1 MRKTIMSMAA
11 VACVGAIALLSSC
24 GNNEEATTMDYST
37 AIIIDVRTTEEFAAG
52 HLDGALNYNV
62 EDGTLEQAL
71 PSLDP
76 NANYV
81 VYCRSGRRS
90 AVALDLMK
98 ENGFTQ
104 IADLGSLEDAADAT
118 GFAIVN
124 G

>member
-11 VACVGAIALLSSC
+11 VACFGAIALLSSC
-24 GNNEEATTMDYST
+24 GNNQEAVTMDYST
-37 AIIIDVRTTEEFAAG
+37 AIIIDVRATDEFAAG
-52 HLDGALNYNV
+52 HLDGAVNYTV

-71 PSLDP
+71 SNLNP

-90 AVALDLMK
+90 AIAADLMK

>member
-11 VACVGAIALLSSC
+11 VACFGAIALLSSC
-24 GNNEEATTMDYST
+24 GNNQEAVTMDYST
-37 AIIIDVRTTEEFAAG
+37 AIIIDVRATDEFAAG
-52 HLDGALNYNV
+52 HLDGAVNYNV

-71 PSLDP
+71 SNLNP

-90 AVALDLMK
+90 AIAADLMK

>member
-1 MRKTIMSMAA
+1 
-11 VACVGAIALLSSC
+11 
-24 GNNEEATTMDYST
+24 MDYST

-52 HLDGALNYNV
+52 HLDGAVNYNV

-90 AVALDLMK
+90 AVAVDLMK
-98 ENGFTQ
+98 DNGFNQ

>member
-11 VACVGAIALLSSC
+11 VACFGAIALLSSC
-24 GNNEEATTMDYST
+24 GNNQEAVTMDYST
-37 AIIIDVRTTEEFAAG
+37 AIIIDVRATDEFAAG
-52 HLDGALNYNV
+52 HLDGAVNYNV

-71 PSLDP
+71 PSLDQ

-90 AVALDLMK
+90 AIAVDLMK
-98 ENGFTQ
+98 ANGFTQ

>member
-11 VACVGAIALLSSC
+11 VACIGAIALLSSC
-24 GNNEEATTMDYST
+24 GNNEEAITMDYST

-52 HLDGALNYNV
+52 HLDGAVNYNV

-90 AVALDLMK
+90 AVAVDLMK
-98 ENGFTQ
+98 DNGFNQ

>member
-11 VACVGAIALLSSC
+11 VACFGAIALLSSC
-24 GNNEEATTMDYST
+24 GNNQEAVTMDYST
-37 AIIIDVRTTEEFAAG
+37 AIIIDVRATDEFAAG
-52 HLDGALNYNV
+52 HLDGAVNYNV

-71 PSLDP
+71 PNLNP

-90 AVALDLMK
+90 AIAADLMK

-118 GFAIVN
+118 GFAIIN

>member
-11 VACVGAIALLSSC
+11 VACIGAIALLSSC
-24 GNNEEATTMDYST
+24 GNNEEAITMDYST

-52 HLDGALNYNV
+52 HLDVAVNYNV

-90 AVALDLMK
+90 AVAAYLMK
-98 ENGFTQ
+98 DNGFTQ
-104 IADLGSLEDAADAT
+104 IADLGSLDDAGDTT
-118 GFAIVN
+118 GFVIIN

>member
-1 MRKTIMSMAA
+1 MSKTIMSMAV
-11 VACVGAIALLSSC
+11 VACIGAIALLSSC
-24 GNNEEATTMDYST
+24 GNNQEAVTMDYST
-37 AIIIDVRTTEEFAAG
+37 AIVIDVRATDEFAAG
-52 HLDGALNYNV
+52 HLDGAVNYNV

-90 AVALDLMK
+90 AVAVDLMK

-104 IADLGSLEDAADAT
+104 IADLGSLDDAADAT

>member
-1 MRKTIMSMAA
+1 MRKMVMSMAA
-11 VACVGAIALLSSC
+11 VACIGAIALLSSC
-24 GNNEEATTMDYST
+24 GNNQEAVTMDYST
-37 AIIIDVRTTEEFAAG
+37 AIVIDVRATDEFAAG
-52 HLDGALNYNV
+52 HLDGAVNYNV

-90 AVALDLMK
+90 AIAVDLMK

>member
-11 VACVGAIALLSSC
+11 VACFGAIALLSSC
-24 GNNEEATTMDYST
+24 GNNQEAVTMDYST
-37 AIIIDVRTTEEFAAG
+37 AIVIDVRATDEFAVG
-52 HLDGALNYNV
+52 HLEGAVNYNV

-90 AVALDLMK
+90 AIAVDLMK

>member
-1 MRKTIMSMAA
+1 
-11 VACVGAIALLSSC
+11 
-24 GNNEEATTMDYST
+24 MDYST
-37 AIIIDVRTTEEFAAG
+37 AIIIDVRATDEFAAG
-52 HLDGALNYNV
+52 HLDGAVNYNV

-71 PSLDP
+71 PNLNP

-90 AVALDLMK
+90 AVAADLMK

>member
-11 VACVGAIALLSSC
+11 VACFGAIALLSSC
-24 GNNEEATTMDYST
+24 GNNQEAVTMDYST
-37 AIIIDVRTTEEFAAG
+37 AIIIDVRATDEFAAG
-52 HLDGALNYNV
+52 HLDGAVNYNV

-71 PSLDP
+71 PNLNP

-90 AVALDLMK
+90 AVAADLMK

-118 GFAIVN
+118 GFAIVI

>member
-37 AIIIDVRTTEEFAAG
+37 AIIIDVRTTDEFAAG
-52 HLDGALNYNV
+52 HLDRAVNYNV

-90 AVALDLMK
+90 AIAVDLMK

-104 IADLGSLEDAADAT
+104 IADLGSLEEAADAT

>member
-1 MRKTIMSMAA
+1 
-11 VACVGAIALLSSC
+11 
-24 GNNEEATTMDYST
+24 MDYST

-52 HLDGALNYNV
+52 HLDGAVNYNV

-90 AVALDLMK
+90 AVAVDLMK
-98 ENGFTQ
+98 DNGFNQ
-104 IADLGSLEDAADAT
+104 IADLFEQLSIGGNEH
-118 GFAIVN
+118 
-124 G
+124 

>member
-11 VACVGAIALLSSC
+11 VACVGAIALLTSC
-24 GNNEEATTMDYST
+24 GNNEEAITMDYST

-52 HLDGALNYNV
+52 HLDGAVNYNV

-90 AVALDLMK
+90 AVAVDLMK
-98 ENGFTQ
+98 DNGFTQ
-104 IADLGSLEDAADAT
+104 IADLGSLDDAADAT
-118 GFAIVN
+118 GFVIIN

>member
-11 VACVGAIALLSSC
+11 VACFGAIALLSSC
-24 GNNEEATTMDYST
+24 GNNQEAVTMDYST
-37 AIIIDVRTTEEFAAG
+37 AIIIDVRATDEFAAG
-52 HLDGALNYNV
+52 HLDGAVNYNV

-71 PSLDP
+71 PNLNP

-90 AVALDLMK
+90 AIAADLMK

>member
-11 VACVGAIALLSSC
+11 VACIGAIALLSSC
-24 GNNEEATTMDYST
+24 GNNQEAVTMDYST
-37 AIIIDVRTTEEFAAG
+37 AIVIDVRATDEFAVG
-52 HLDGALNYNV
+52 HLEGAVNYNV

-90 AVALDLMK
+90 AIAVDLMK

>member
-1 MRKTIMSMAA
+1 MSMAA
-11 VACVGAIALLSSC
+11 VACISAIALLSSC

-37 AIIIDVRTTEEFAAG
+37 AIIIDVRATDEFAAG
-52 HLDGALNYNV
+52 HLDGAVNYNV

-90 AVALDLMK
+90 AVAVDLMK
-98 ENGFTQ
+98 DNGFTQ
-104 IADLGSLEDAADAT
+104 IADLGSLDDAADTT
-118 GFAIVN
+118 GFVIIN

>member
-11 VACVGAIALLSSC
+11 VACIGAIALLSSC
-24 GNNEEATTMDYST
+24 GNNEEAITMDYST
-37 AIIIDVRTTEEFAAG
+37 AIIIDVRTTDEFAAG
-52 HLDGALNYNV
+52 HLDGAVNYNV

-71 PSLDP
+71 PSLDQ

-90 AVALDLMK
+90 AIAVDLMK

>member
-11 VACVGAIALLSSC
+11 VACFGAIALLSSC
-24 GNNEEATTMDYST
+24 GNNQEAVTMDYST
-37 AIIIDVRTTEEFAAG
+37 AIIIDVRATDEFAAG
-52 HLDGALNYNV
+52 HLDGAVNYNV

-90 AVALDLMK
+90 AIAVDLMK

>member
-37 AIIIDVRTTEEFAAG
+37 AIVIDVRATDEFAAG
-52 HLDGALNYNV
+52 HLDGAVNYNV

>member
-24 GNNEEATTMDYST
+24 GNNEEAITMDYST

-52 HLDGALNYNV
+52 HLDGAVNYNV

-90 AVALDLMK
+90 AIAVDLMK

-104 IADLGSLEDAADAT
+104 IADLGSLEEAADAT

>member
-24 GNNEEATTMDYST
+24 GNNEEAITMDYST

-52 HLDGALNYNV
+52 HLDGAVNYNV

-90 AVALDLMK
+90 AVAVDLMK

>member
-24 GNNEEATTMDYST
+24 GNNQEAVTMDYST
-37 AIIIDVRTTEEFAAG
+37 AIVIDVRATDEFAAG
-52 HLDGALNYNV
+52 HLDGAVNYNV

-90 AVALDLMK
+90 AIAVDLMK

>member
-1 MRKTIMSMAA
+1 MSMAV
-11 VACVGAIALLSSC
+11 VACIGAIALLSSC
-24 GNNEEATTMDYST
+24 GNNEEAITMDYST

-52 HLDGALNYNV
+52 HLDGAVNYNV

-90 AVALDLMK
+90 AVAADLMK
-98 ENGFTQ
+98 DKGFTQ
-104 IADLGSLEDAADAT
+104 IADLGSLDDAADTT
-118 GFAIVN
+118 GFVIIN

>member
-11 VACVGAIALLSSC
+11 VACIGAIALLSSC
-24 GNNEEATTMDYST
+24 GNNEEAITMDYST

-52 HLDGALNYNV
+52 HLDGAVNYNV

-90 AVALDLMK
+90 AVAADLMK
-98 ENGFTQ
+98 DNGFTQ
-104 IADLGSLEDAADAT
+104 IADLGSLDDAADAT

>member
-1 MRKTIMSMAA
+1 MRKTITSMAA
-11 VACVGAIALLSSC
+11 VACIGAIALLSSC
-24 GNNEEATTMDYST
+24 GNNLEAVTMDYST
-37 AIIIDVRTTEEFAAG
+37 AIVIDVRATDEFAAG
-52 HLDGALNYNV
+52 HLDGAVNYNV

-90 AVALDLMK
+90 AIAVDLMK

-104 IADLGSLEDAADAT
+104 IADLGSLEEAADAT

>member
-24 GNNEEATTMDYST
+24 GNNEEAITMDYST

-52 HLDGALNYNV
+52 HLDGAVNYNV

-90 AVALDLMK
+90 AIAVDLMK

>member
-1 MRKTIMSMAA
+1 MSMAA
-11 VACVGAIALLSSC
+11 VACIGAIALLSSC
-24 GNNEEATTMDYST
+24 GNNEEAITMDYST

-52 HLDGALNYNV
+52 HLDGAVNYNV

-90 AVALDLMK
+90 AVAVDLMK
-98 ENGFTQ
+98 DNGFTQ
-104 IADLGSLEDAADAT
+104 IADLGSLDDAADTT
-118 GFAIVN
+118 GFVIIN

>member
-1 MRKTIMSMAA
+1 MRKTIMSMTA
-11 VACVGAIALLSSC
+11 VACIGAIALLSSC
-24 GNNEEATTMDYST
+24 GNNQEAVTMDYST
-37 AIIIDVRTTEEFAAG
+37 AIIIDVRATDEFAAG
-52 HLDGALNYNV
+52 HLDGAVNYNV
-62 EDGTLEQAL
+62 ADGTLEQAL

-90 AVALDLMK
+90 AIAVDLMK

-104 IADLGSLEDAADAT
+104 IVDLGSLQDAADAT
-118 GFAIVN
+118 GFVIVT

>member
-1 MRKTIMSMAA
+1 MRKKIMSMAA
-11 VACVGAIALLSSC
+11 VACIGAIALLSSC
-24 GNNEEATTMDYST
+24 GNNEEATTMDYAA
-37 AIIIDVRTTEEFAAG
+37 AIIIDVRATDEFAAG
-52 HLDGALNYNV
+52 HLEGAVNYNV

-90 AVALDLMK
+90 AVAVDLMK